1 MIGLPVFEPR
11 TGRPGSGAARLGIAT
26 NRVAPV
32 LTGVDDRY
40 IISSM
45 TTLPRISP
53 LAPPYTLEVEQM
65 LAKWMPPNSEQ
76 EPLKLFRTIVRHE
89 TLSQRMRPLGS
100 ALLGHGTLPA
110 RTRELLVLRT
120 CARCRAEYEWG
131 VHVTAFAA
139 AVGLDERTIVATVQ
153 RSAAEVAAGDSAD
166 DSVMRLA
173 DELHDFGTATD
184 VTWAELARHYDEPA
198 LLEMLAVVGFY
209 HLISFVA
216 NGARVER
223 EPWAARFPR

>member
-1 MIGLPVFEPR
+1 M
-11 TGRPGSGAARLGIAT
+11 GIAT
-26 NRVAPV
+26 KHVALA
-32 LTGVDDRY
+32 LTGVDARY
-40 IISSM
+40 TIRSM
-45 TTLPRISP
+45 TILPRISP
-53 LAPPYTLEVEQM
+53 VAPPYAPEVEQM

-139 AVGLDERTIVATVQ
+139 AVGLDEQTIASTVR
-153 RSAAEVAAGDSAD
+153 RSPAEVAAGDSAD
-166 DSVMRLA
+166 DAVMRLA
-173 DELHDFGTATD
+173 DELHDFGTAAD
-184 VTWAELARHYDEPA
+184 ATWAELANRYDERA

-223 EPWAARFPR
+223 EPWAARFPQ